1 MTRQS
6 FGLEDAS
13 GTSEDVVDLVAV
25 ADSCVK
31 AEKALDVVTS
41 SLMDAAT
48 EESLDR
54 LSSFAQRRTAPP
66 HISLSELSFGAL
78 TFLFVVGCGGGLTLS
93 SVSYFDVAVVQ
104 FRLIDNILFI
114 PEDITTQY
122 FYDELVGLNLNL
134 FKSCCI

>member
-1 MTRQS
+1 MRQS

-25 ADSCVK
+25 AD
-31 AEKALDVVTS
+31 
-41 SLMDAAT
+41 
-48 EESLDR
+48 
-54 LSSFAQRRTAPP
+54 
-66 HISLSELSFGAL
+66 

-114 PEDITTQY
+114 SEDITTQY
-122 FYDELVGLNLNL
+122 FYDEPLV
-134 FKSCCI
+134 